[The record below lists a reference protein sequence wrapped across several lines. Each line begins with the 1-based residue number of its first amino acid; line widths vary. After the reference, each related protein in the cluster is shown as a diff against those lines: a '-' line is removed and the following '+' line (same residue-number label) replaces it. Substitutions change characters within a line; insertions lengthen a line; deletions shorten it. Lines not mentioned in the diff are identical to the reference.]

1 MRFNIVFP
9 FSYFIISVQKH
20 HEFLYI
26 DFVSCDITE
35 FIY

>member
-1 MRFNIVFP
+1 MRFKNFFS